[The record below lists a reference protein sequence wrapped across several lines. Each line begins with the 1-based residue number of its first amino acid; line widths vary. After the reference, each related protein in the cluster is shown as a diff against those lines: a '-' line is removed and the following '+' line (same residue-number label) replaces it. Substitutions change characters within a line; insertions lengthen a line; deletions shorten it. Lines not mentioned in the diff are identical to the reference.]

1 MLEKSKV
8 QAKAQHCHAAG
19 SSEASGSVYP
29 GHADRG
35 ANSALTRPS
44 PQTLP
49 YACFRGTAQR
59 LWSDCLRLP
68 SGLTMNFRAQT
79 TSLEFLLD
87 AGVKQK
93 IASGPA
99 TTRHYIAMSARLSRH
114 IAPSIFQGVVWRL
127 LLSETGILH
136 GF

>member
-1 MLEKSKV
+1 
-8 QAKAQHCHAAG
+8 
-19 SSEASGSVYP
+19 
-29 GHADRG
+29 
-35 ANSALTRPS
+35 
-44 PQTLP
+44 
-49 YACFRGTAQR
+49 
-59 LWSDCLRLP
+59 
-68 SGLTMNFRAQT
+68 MNFRVQT

-114 IAPSIFQGVVWRL
+114 IAPSIFQGVVCRL
-127 LLSETGILH
+127 LLSETGILQ